1 MDPLLPD
8 LRYALRS
15 LRKAPGFSLAVIVT
29 LGLGI
34 GLNAAVFSAVYGVLL
49 RPLDLPQAERLYTVW
64 QNMESRGGT
73 RQESTG
79 RAVFS
84 DWRTRNRVFTQMA
97 AFWRMPVDLSS
108 IDPPESV
115 TGAWVSH
122 EYFSVLG
129 VKPALGRSFLKEE
142 ETQGKGSVAILSA
155 ELWARRFGRDPSIL
169 GKPITANY
177 AQVTVVGILPPG
189 FREPLA
195 PEVEIWT
202 PMPLDPV
209 PGDRPYSLIRV
220 IGRLKL
226 GVSPAA
232 AQADMDRVAAS
243 LAADY
248 PKDLHGIGAT
258 VLPALETIAGPV
270 RKPLLLLLGAAL
282 LVLLIACLN
291 VGNLALSRA
300 TSRGP
305 ELAVRSALG
314 ARPGRIARL
323 FLAEGILLALGSA
336 LLGLLLG
343 FLYLTLLRG
352 LAPPQTPRLDTI
364 RLDSTA
370 MAITFAVSLAA
381 GLVAG
386 LLPALWSLR
395 RPFAKLR
402 EAAGAT
408 SGRSSLR
415 ARSALIVAQI
425 AASLVLLVGAGILV
439 RTLVAL
445 AQVDPGFST
454 EKMVVGRLTVR
465 PANPLELT
473 DVVDFM
479 TQLEE
484 RLRQRPEIAAV
495 GVIDAQPLADRDTE
509 MSFALEGQPS
519 TVEERQTALWRWVS
533 PGYFQAFSVPL
544 VQGRVFTDSDVVSS
558 PLVVVVNESF
568 VHRFLAGR
576 STLGW
581 RLRSVMHGGPEAP
594 WRQIVGVVRDV
605 RGQSLDQ
612 PPKPEI
618 YLPLRQ
624 DPVAL
629 ATIVARASGST
640 SAALKAM
647 QDVATQ
653 LRPGQVVARPET
665 LEEALNRGLSP
676 RRFATGVIGTFAAVA
691 LLLAVV
697 GIYGVTS
704 LAVSHRQ
711 REFAIRLALG
721 EHPAAITGAVLR
733 WMGLLVATGVVIGL
747 AAAFATGRMV
757 ASLLYGVQP
766 TDRATLAVAV
776 LGLALVALAASLR
789 PALRAGRMDPAPIL
803 KREE

>member
-1 MDPLLPD
+1 MNHLLAD
-8 LRYALRS
+8 LRYALLS
-15 LRKAPGFSLAVIVT
+15 LRKNPGFSLAVIVT

-34 GLNAAVFSAVYGVLL
+34 GLNAAVFSAVYGVVL
-49 RPLDLPQAERLYTVW
+49 RPLDHPQPERLYTVW

-84 DWRTRNRVFTQMA
+84 DWRTRNRAFTQMA
-97 AFWRMPVDLSS
+97 AFRRMPMDLSS
-108 IDPPESV
+108 IDPPDSV
-115 TGAWVSH
+115 TGGWASH

-129 VKPALGRSFLKEE
+129 VEPALGRSFLKEE
-142 ETQGKGSVAILSA
+142 ETQGKNSVAMLSA
-155 ELWARRFGRDPSIL
+155 ELWASRFGRDPSIL
-169 GKPITANY
+169 GKSITVNY

-189 FREPLA
+189 FRAPLA

-202 PMPLDPV
+202 PMQLDPA
-209 PGDRPYSLIRV
+209 PDDRPYSVIRV
-220 IGRLKL
+220 IGRLKP

-248 PKDLHGIGAT
+248 PEDLHGIGAT
-258 VLPALETIAGPV
+258 VLPALQAIAGPV
-270 RKPLLLLLGAAL
+270 RKPLLLLLGAAS

-305 ELAVRSALG
+305 ELAVRIALG
-314 ARPGRIARL
+314 ARPGRIARM
-323 FLAEGILLALGSA
+323 FLAECVLLAVGSA

-370 MAITFAVSLAA
+370 MAVTFAVSLAA

-395 RPFAKLR
+395 RPFATLR

-408 SGRSSLR
+408 SGRFSLR
-415 ARSALIVAQI
+415 ARSVLIVAQI
-425 AASLVLLVGAGILV
+425 AVSLVLLVGAGIFV

-445 AQVDPGFST
+445 AQVDPGFRT

-465 PANPLELT
+465 PANPPEMT

-479 TQLEE
+479 KRIEE
-484 RLRQRPEIAAV
+484 GLQQRHEIAAV
-495 GVIDAQPLADRDTE
+495 GLIDPQPLADGDLE

-519 TVEERQTALWRWVS
+519 TVEERQAALWRWVS
-533 PGYFQAFSVPL
+533 PGYFQAFGVPL
-544 VQGRVFTDSDVVSS
+544 VQGRPFTESDVVSS
-558 PLVVVVNESF
+558 PLVAVVNESF
-568 VHRFLAGR
+568 VHRFLVGR

-581 RLRSVMHGGPEAP
+581 RLRSVMHDGPEAP
-594 WRQIVGVVRDV
+594 WRQIVGVVRDL
-605 RGQSLDQ
+605 RGWSLDT
-612 PPKPEI
+612 PPQPEI
-618 YLPLRQ
+618 YIPLRQ
-624 DPVAL
+624 DPSAE
-629 ATIVARASGST
+629 ATVVARASGSAT
-640 SAALKAM
+640 AALKAM
-647 QDVATQ
+647 QDVAKQ
-653 LRPGQVVARPET
+653 LRPGQVVARRET
-665 LEEALNRGLSP
+665 LEEAIDRNLSP
-676 RRFATGVIGTFAAVA
+676 RRFAAGLIGSFAAVA
-691 LLLAVV
+691 LLLAAV
-697 GIYGVTS
+697 GIYGVTALAIS
-704 LAVSHRQ
+704 LRQ

-721 EHPAAITGAVLR
+721 ARPAAVTGMVLR
-733 WMGLLVATGVVIGL
+733 WLALLLAAGVIIGL
-747 AAAFATGRMV
+747 AAALATGRTV
-757 ASLLYGVQP
+757 ASLLYGVRP
-766 TDRATLAVAV
+766 TDGATLVVAV
-776 LGLALVALAASLR
+776 LGLALAALAASLR
-789 PALRAGRMDPAPIL
+789 PALRAGRMNPAPIL